1 MGELAVAEQ
10 QQAPLTLIYETDPV
24 VIIDE
29 SKRIANALA
38 DIIEEKKLY
47 TVFSKGKKYV
57 HVEGWT
63 TLGALVK
70 VFPVL
75 DWSKR
80 IDREGEIV
88 YESRVIAQTLKGE
101 IVGKGESLCSD
112 KETLT
117 RKDGSK
123 YQRWTDEYA
132 VKSMSITRAT
142 SKALRI
148 PLGWIMVLAGYEG
161 TPFEEME
168 GVLPSNNNSKTKP
181 ASSTPKSSTTPK
193 SSKKPKSS
201 PRDDDPVVDADFQVK
216 TKTTNTGDETNKETE
231 VDEPETHDMSGVNLT
246 ELLGI
251 NKNLDKWIKN
261 SQDNNEPKTI
271 KEVCGWC
278 EGLLDDKKLTLEEFK
293 QVRKALGQPVK

>member
-1 MGELAVAEQ
+1 MGEIAVAEGQ
-10 QQAPLTLIYETDPV
+10 PAPMTLIYETDPV

-47 TVFSKGKKYV
+47 TDFDNDKKYV

-112 KETLT
+112 KETLK
-117 RKDGSK
+117 RKDGSS
-123 YQRWTDEYA
+123 YQRWKDEYA

-161 TPFEEME
+161 TPFEEMD
-168 GVLPSNNNSKTKP
+168 GIFSSKSKSVGNKP
-181 ASSTPKSSTTPK
+181 ASSVG
-193 SSKKPKSS
+193 KKPKSS
-201 PRDDDPVVDADFQVK
+201 GKKPKSTTPKGVDPDKVQDAEVQPKNK
-216 TKTTNTGDETNKETE
+216 TDK
-231 VDEPETHDMSGVNLT
+231 PETVDMTGVDLET
-246 ELLGI
+246 LKGI
-251 NKNLDKWIKN
+251 NKNLDKWIKTC
-261 SQDNNEPKTI
+261 QDNNEPKTE
-271 KEVCGWC
+271 KQVCGWC
-278 EGLLDDKKLTLEEFK
+278 EDLLADKKLTLEEFK
-293 QVRKALGQPVK
+293 QVRKALGHDVK

>member
-1 MGELAVAEQ
+1 MGELAVPEQ

-112 KETLT
+112 KETLK
-117 RKDGSK
+117 RKDGSSYK
-123 YQRWTDEYA
+123 RWKDEYA

-168 GVLPSNNNSKTKP
+168 GVLPQGSNNNNKTKP
-181 ASSTPKSSTTPK
+181 ASSTLKSSTKPKSASNKPKSTTPK
-193 SSKKPKSS
+193 GVDPKTVQDAEVTEKKTEE
-201 PRDDDPVVDADFQVK
+201 A
-216 TKTTNTGDETNKETE
+216 ET
-231 VDEPETHDMSGVNLT
+231 VDMSGVDLKAIT
-246 ELLGI
+246 GI
-251 NKNLDKWIKN
+251 NNELDKWIHTVEDVGATK
-261 SQDNNEPKTI
+261 
-271 KEVCGWC
+271 KEVLKQCQDM
-278 EGLLDDKKLTLEEFK
+278 LSKDLEMTEFK
-293 QVRKALGQPVK
+293 QVKKALGMPVK